1 MGWTKYV
8 LADKSTWLILLAS
21 VMMLGLENLTHMC
34 SWCGTENSYC
44 TECVCVCTCEFD
56 CYICKEF
63 QSIAA

>member
-8 LADKSTWLILLAS
+8 LADKSTWLLLLAS

-44 TECVCVCTCEFD
+44 TECVCVCVCV
-56 CYICKEF
+56 
-63 QSIAA
+63 